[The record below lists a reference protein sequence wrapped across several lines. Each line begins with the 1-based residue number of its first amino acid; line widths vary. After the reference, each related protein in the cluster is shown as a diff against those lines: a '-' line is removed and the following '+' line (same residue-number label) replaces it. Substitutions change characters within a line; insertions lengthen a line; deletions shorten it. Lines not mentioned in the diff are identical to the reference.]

1 MRMPGFL
8 LPVYDLINDGSLFS
22 RGFAEINAGS
32 FDTFMPHK
40 VSEKGNVV
48 AAFQEALCEAVT
60 EGMRVYNHRV
70 NAIPDC
76 QLF

>member
-1 MRMPGFL
+1 MPGFL
-8 LPVYDLINDGSLFS
+8 LPVYDLINDGSLFG

-32 FDTFMPHK
+32 FNAFMPHK
-40 VSEKGNVV
+40 VGEESNVI
-48 AAFQEALCEAVT
+48 AALQEALCKAVT
-60 EGMRVYNHRV
+60 EGVWVYNHRV